1 VSAGSSPH
9 AWFRKSIERRSLTQA
24 EAAARELGS
33 LDSEDA
39 LALVLLMRE
48 RHDARYE
55 RAAVRW
61 LGRWLAENPAVG
73 LQFAVELAAALRA
86 LQGVSPEVARAQA
99 AVMLRRAGSQ
109 RPAEILERW

>member
-1 VSAGSSPH
+1 MSAGSSPY

-33 LDSEDA
+33 LGSEDA

-48 RHDARYE
+48 RADARYE

-61 LGRWLAENPAVG
+61 LGRWLTENPGAG
-73 LQFAVELAAALRA
+73 LKLATELAAALQA
-86 LQGVSPEVARAQA
+86 LQGASPDVARAQA
-99 AVMLRRAGSQ
+99 AVMLRQAGSP
-109 RPAEILERW
+109 RPAEVLERW